1 VPFASLKALEDV
13 PSEFLDLKLVFVAD
27 GVTIKTIHFEY
38 GDSIPESEVP
48 AVPAK
53 EGYTGA
59 WPELDLTD
67 VTFSRT
73 LEAVYTPLDSS
84 VASTAVRGDG
94 VQSLVLVEGS
104 FRPGAAVEAD
114 VLSSGEAP
122 EDAPALSRGTKSLE
136 ELSVSVTGSADESS
150 GYRVRY
156 LAPETD
162 RVTSTITLYVRE
174 GGGAWQETDYD
185 TLGNYLCFNV
195 DSSDFELLAVERPA
209 DMTRVIIIGAAAVL
223 LVLIITVG
231 SIVRHK
237 RAVRPAGKHGK

>member
-1 VPFASLKALEDV
+1 M
-13 PSEFLDLKLVFVAD
+13 
-27 GVTIKTIHFEY
+27 
-38 GDSIPESEVP
+38 
-48 AVPAK
+48 
-53 EGYTGA
+53 
-59 WPELDLTD
+59 
-67 VTFSRT
+67 TFSRT

-162 RVTSTITLYVRE
+162 RVTSTIALYVRE

-185 TLGNYLCFNV
+185 TLGNYLCFDV
-195 DSSDFELLAVERPA
+195 GAGDFELLAVERPA
-209 DMTRVIIIGAAAVL
+209 DITRVVIICAAAVI
-223 LVLIITVG
+223 LVLIIVIGTLL
-231 SIVRHK
+231 RHK
-237 RAVRPAGKHGK
+237 KRTKAKKA

>member
-1 VPFASLKALEDV
+1 M
-13 PSEFLDLKLVFVAD
+13 
-27 GVTIKTIHFEY
+27 
-38 GDSIPESEVP
+38 
-48 AVPAK
+48 
-53 EGYTGA
+53 
-59 WPELDLTD
+59 
-67 VTFSRT
+67 
-73 LEAVYTPLDSS
+73 
-84 VASTAVRGDG
+84 
-94 VQSLVLVEGS
+94 
-104 FRPGAAVEAD
+104 
-114 VLSSGEAP
+114 
-122 EDAPALSRGTKSLE
+122 
-136 ELSVSVTGSADESS
+136 
-150 GYRVRY
+150 RY

-162 RVTSTITLYVRE
+162 RVTSTIALYVRE

>member
-1 VPFASLKALEDV
+1 M
-13 PSEFLDLKLVFVAD
+13 
-27 GVTIKTIHFEY
+27 I
-38 GDSIPESEVP
+38 
-48 AVPAK
+48 
-53 EGYTGA
+53 
-59 WPELDLTD
+59 
-67 VTFSRT
+67 
-73 LEAVYTPLDSS
+73 
-84 VASTAVRGDG
+84 
-94 VQSLVLVEGS
+94 
-104 FRPGAAVEAD
+104 
-114 VLSSGEAP
+114 SSGEAP

-162 RVTSTITLYVRE
+162 RVTSTIALYVRE

-185 TLGNYLCFNV
+185 TLGNYLCFDV